1 MLSTI
6 LVALLVYLA
15 IAGARLGFMAGPI
28 DYAFTDP
35 TGRKPWHMTYFAIG
49 ALSLIA
55 LIIIPRLVSLPT
67 P

>member
-1 MLSTI
+1 MLKTI

-28 DYAFTDP
+28 DYAFADS
-35 TGRKPWHMTYFAIG
+35 TGRKPRHMTYFAIG
-49 ALSLIA
+49 VLSLIA

>member
-1 MLSTI
+1 MVSTL

-28 DYAFTDP
+28 DYAFADS
-35 TGRKPWHMTYFAIG
+35 TGRKPRHLYFFAIG

-55 LIIIPRLVSLPT
+55 LIVVPKLMALPN